1 MNGPSPIKTR
11 HHPRFLTFLS
21 GLVGAAILLALFA
34 FAPSALAQAT
44 VVRID
49 PATPLGVPINSP
61 GFTMSVVIE
70 DVENLGAFQFDL
82 VYDPAVVHIT
92 NVTLG
97 PFPGSTGRT
106 VIPMGPTINNTTG
119 RTTFGAFSF
128 GFTTGPSGSGVLA
141 VVTLIPK
148 GEDESPLNLENVQV
162 TDINGLIIPASSQ
175 NGKILVGTGGV
186 TSVTLRTLEG
196 HRPLSS
202 WGAFVHQSW
211 EWITGQLKRL
221 GR

>member
-11 HHPRFLTFLS
+11 HHPRFLIFLS
-21 GLVGAAILLALFA
+21 GLVGVAILLALFV
-34 FAPSALAQAT
+34 FAPSSLAQGT

-49 PATPLGVPINSP
+49 PATLGVPISSP
-61 GFTMSVVIE
+61 SFTMNVVID

-82 VYDPAVVHIT
+82 VYNPAVVHIT

-97 PFPGSTGRT
+97 PFLGSTGRFASSL
-106 VIPMGPTINNTTG
+106 PPAINNTTG

-128 GFTTGPSGSGVLA
+128 GFTAGPSGSGVLA
-141 VVTLIPK
+141 VVTLVPQS
-148 GEDESPLNLENVQV
+148 EDESPLNLENVQV
-162 TDINGLIIPASSQ
+162 TDINGVVIPASLQ
-175 NGKILVGTGGV
+175 NGKILVGIGGP

-196 HRPLSS
+196 RRPLSA
-202 WGAFVHQSW
+202 WGSFVHQSW
-211 EWITGQLKRL
+211 EWITGQLKQL